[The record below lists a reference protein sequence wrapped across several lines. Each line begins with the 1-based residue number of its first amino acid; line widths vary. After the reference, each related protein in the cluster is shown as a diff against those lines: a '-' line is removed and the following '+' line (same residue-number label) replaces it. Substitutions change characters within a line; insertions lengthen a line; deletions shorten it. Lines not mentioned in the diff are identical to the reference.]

1 MCLELRHQG
10 VGAIA
15 SDEEAIMLVEE
26 RKEGWEGSGAG
37 GGGAS
42 EVIDA
47 VGSWRWGGEV
57 GVGCLDGVKSLIL
70 EHEMAGM

>member
-1 MCLELRHQG
+1 MFLELCNQG
-10 VGAIA
+10 MGAIA

-26 RKEGWEGSGAG
+26 RKEGWEASGAG
-37 GGGAS
+37 GCSAS

-57 GVGCLDGVKSLIL
+57 GVGCLEAVKLLIL
-70 EHEMAGM
+70 GYEVAGM

>member
-1 MCLELRHQG
+1 
-10 VGAIA
+10 
-15 SDEEAIMLVEE
+15 MLVEE